1 MMYDASATSDCSK
14 KSRLFG
20 GEGVMLF
27 ARARLKPVAM
37 KRLTLDALA
46 AACSLLVT
54 DQESRNQNAEL

>member
-1 MMYDASATSDCSK
+1 MYDASDCSK

-20 GEGVMLF
+20 GEGVMPF

-37 KRLTLDALA
+37 KRLTLGALTT
-46 AACSLLVT
+46 ACSLLVI